1 MQIKCVAA
9 QIWIASEAVDFRKAI
24 NGLSA
29 LANQHAES
37 GLNDCLYVF
46 YNKAKSKLKIIGY
59 HRNGYMMIYKQL
71 DKKKFT
77 LKEDDLPFYTLTDR
91 QLEWLLAG
99 LDWVDMS
106 GTSVSLEVD
115 FL

>member
-1 MQIKCVAA
+1 MKIKCVAA

-24 NGLSA
+24 NGLGA

-37 GLNDCLYVF
+37 GLNDCLHVF
-46 YNKAKSKLKIIGY
+46 HNKAKSKLKIIGY

-77 LKEDDLPFYTLTDR
+77 LKENNLPF
-91 QLEWLLAG
+91 
-99 LDWVDMS
+99 
-106 GTSVSLEVD
+106 
-115 FL
+115 